1 MTVPPV
7 VALEY
12 EKLTFAA
19 KCKKTFS
26 KLIDSYK
33 VICHFTTATYVDPK
47 LRQTLRKRDA

>member
-1 MTVPPV
+1 METMTVPPV

-12 EKLTFAA
+12 KKVTFAA

-47 LRQTLRKRDA
+47 LRQT